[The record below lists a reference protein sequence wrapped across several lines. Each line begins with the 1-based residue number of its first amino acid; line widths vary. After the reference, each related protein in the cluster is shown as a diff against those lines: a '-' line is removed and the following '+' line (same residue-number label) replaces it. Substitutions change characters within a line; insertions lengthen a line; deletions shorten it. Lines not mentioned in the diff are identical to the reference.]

1 MDLPRSVQ
9 DIADVIG
16 RERALYLIGQLP
28 SFTVRDERR
37 PAAVRTKIILYVPKT
52 LKPTCDL
59 VRIIGWNDASKLVSH
74 FGGELLYPG
83 TCAELHRRFMIETV
97 IRLAGEG
104 MSHKAIALNL
114 DISERTVKR
123 YCADMPPKD
132 IRAANDNHRQR
143 LITDMG
149 QQLA

>member
-9 DIADVIG
+9 EIADVIG

-59 VRIIGWNDASKLVSH
+59 VRIIGWNDASKLVKH

-83 TCAELHRRFMIETV
+83 TCAELHRRFMIATV
-97 IRLAGEG
+97 IRMVSEG
-104 MSHKAIALNL
+104 MNHKTIARNL

-132 IRAANDNHRQR
+132 TLPANDNHRER
-143 LITDMG
+143 
-149 QQLA
+149 QLLTVGL